1 MNLIHIW
8 RNMDQIRIGLHDM
21 RSLTNNG
28 RSGFIRLA
36 IHILSIVPNS
46 AATERLFS
54 QFGIIHSKLRNR
66 LSVEKVRK
74 QALVRSDTITR
85 HGFLRGA
92 KRKFIEIDEDDA
104 PPQNSNSRTSIA
116 CSTATD
122 LILATPLRRSIP
134 SAAVPSPSCS
144 TSQSRSRPGLPSDSR
159 TQKHSSLFTPV
170 ASELI
175 HDLEAEEGTTP
186 IPALALMTT
195 NSLLLKDLFHFPASG
210 TSTTITRLQDF
221 WTTCETG
228 LHREVILHD
237 TMHNES
243 LASHV
248 DDEDLSDSGE
258 F

>member
-8 RNMDQIRIGLHDM
+8 WNMDQIRIGLHDM

-74 QALVRSDTITR
+74 QALVRSDTITQ

-134 SAAVPSPSCS
+134 SAAIPSPSCS

-159 TQKHSSLFTPV
+159 TQKHSTSANKPTPV
-170 ASELI
+170 QCCTVLYKVT
-175 HDLEAEEGTTP
+175 GPTGRY
-186 IPALALMTT
+186 
-195 NSLLLKDLFHFPASG
+195 LLLQSFTGLYSPSHFPNV
-210 TSTTITRLQDF
+210 L
-221 WTTCETG
+221 
-228 LHREVILHD
+228 
-237 TMHNES
+237 
-243 LASHV
+243 
-248 DDEDLSDSGE
+248 
-258 F
+258 